1 MFNLRT
7 PQNNLKL
14 YIAALSTGA
23 ALVLSAAT
31 SAGHAQGS
39 FTIKKNQLEQVS
51 PFKARQQVQ
60 IVDESPIVTDVRRR
74 PEAEKNYQINIPA
87 LSSGGPSVGSGSG
100 VVTLNPTS
108 RNLPSASFGSNIPA
122 GGTGV
127 SRSLPGVEQGHLGK
141 QMAAE
146 ARAIKSTSVRPIGKP
161 GVKPVLASPQMSTSG
176 SPAAYSP
183 YKTSS
188 GSAGSS
194 FTTTTDATGKIK
206 NRDRLLK

>member
-1 MFNLRT
+1 MFNIK
-7 PQNNLKL
+7 PQNNCKL

-39 FTIKKNQLEQVS
+39 FAVKKNQLEQVS

-60 IVDESPIVTDVRRR
+60 IVDESPIVTDVRRK
-74 PEAEKNYQINIPA
+74 PEAEKIYQINLPA
-87 LSSGGPSVGSGSG
+87 LSSGGSSGG
-100 VVTLNPTS
+100 VVTINPTS
-108 RNLPSASFGSNIPA
+108 RNLPSATFESQIPA
-122 GGTGV
+122 GGIGV
-127 SRSLPGVEQGHLGK
+127 NRNLPGVERGHLGK
-141 QMAAE
+141 QLAAE

-161 GVKPVLASPQMSTSG
+161 GVKPVLSAPQASTSS

-188 GSAGSS
+188 GSAGS
-194 FTTTTDATGKIK
+194 TVKTTTDATGKIK
-206 NRDRLLK
+206 DRDRLLK

>member
-1 MFNLRT
+1 MTNRK
-7 PQNNLKL
+7 PQISLKL

-39 FTIKKNQLEQVS
+39 FAIKKNQLEQVS

-60 IVDESPIVTDVRRR
+60 IVDESPIVTDVRRK
-74 PEAEKNYQINIPA
+74 PEAEKIYQINLPA
-87 LSSGGPSVGSGSG
+87 LSSGGSSGG
-100 VVTLNPTS
+100 VVTINPTS
-108 RNLPSASFGSNIPA
+108 RNLPSATFESQIPA
-122 GGTGV
+122 GGIGV
-127 SRSLPGVEQGHLGK
+127 NRNLPGVERGHLGK
-141 QMAAE
+141 QLAAE

-161 GVKPVLASPQMSTSG
+161 GVKPVLSARQASTSS

-188 GSAGSS
+188 GSAGS
-194 FTTTTDATGKIK
+194 TVKTTTDATGKIK
-206 NRDRLLK
+206 DRDRLLK

>member
-1 MFNLRT
+1 MTNRK
-7 PQNNLKL
+7 PQISLKL

-39 FTIKKNQLEQVS
+39 FAVKKNQLEQVS

-60 IVDESPIVTDVRRR
+60 IVDESPIVTDVRRK
-74 PEAEKNYQINIPA
+74 PEAEKIYQINLPA
-87 LSSGGPSVGSGSG
+87 LSSGGSSGG
-100 VVTLNPTS
+100 VVTINPTS
-108 RNLPSASFGSNIPA
+108 RNLPSATFESQIPA
-122 GGTGV
+122 GGIGV
-127 SRSLPGVEQGHLGK
+127 NRNLPGVERGHLGK
-141 QMAAE
+141 QLAAE

-161 GVKPVLASPQMSTSG
+161 GVKPVLSAPQASTSS

-188 GSAGSS
+188 GSAGS
-194 FTTTTDATGKIK
+194 TVKTTTDATGKIK
-206 NRDRLLK
+206 DRDRLLK

>member
-1 MFNLRT
+1 MFNIK
-7 PQNNLKL
+7 PQNNCKL

-39 FTIKKNQLEQVS
+39 FAIKKNQLEQVS

-60 IVDESPIVTDVRRR
+60 IVDESPIVTDVRRK
-74 PEAEKNYQINIPA
+74 PEAEKIYQINLPA
-87 LSSGGPSVGSGSG
+87 LSSGGPNGGSSGG
-100 VVTLNPTS
+100 VVTINPTS
-108 RNLPSASFGSNIPA
+108 RNLPSATFESQIPA
-122 GGTGV
+122 GGIGV
-127 SRSLPGVEQGHLGK
+127 NRNLPGVERGHLGK

-146 ARAIKSTSVRPIGKP
+146 AKAIKTTSVRPIGKP
-161 GVKPVLASPQMSTSG
+161 GVKPVLSAPQASTSS

-194 FTTTTDATGKIK
+194 VKTTTDATGKIK
-206 NRDRLLK
+206 DRDRLLK

>member
-1 MFNLRT
+1 MTNRK
-7 PQNNLKL
+7 PQISLKL

-39 FTIKKNQLEQVS
+39 FAVKKNQLEQVS

-60 IVDESPIVTDVRRR
+60 IVDESPIVTDVRRK
-74 PEAEKNYQINIPA
+74 PEAEKIYQINLPA
-87 LSSGGPSVGSGSG
+87 LSSGGSSGG
-100 VVTLNPTS
+100 VVTINPTS
-108 RNLPSASFGSNIPA
+108 RNLPSATFESQIPA
-122 GGTGV
+122 GGIGV
-127 SRSLPGVEQGHLGK
+127 NRNLPGVERGHLGK
-141 QMAAE
+141 QLAAE

-161 GVKPVLASPQMSTSG
+161 GVKPVLSAPQASTSS

-194 FTTTTDATGKIK
+194 VKTTTDATGKIK
-206 NRDRLLK
+206 DRDRLLK

>member
-1 MFNLRT
+1 MSNIK

-14 YIAALSTGA
+14 YVAALSTGA

-31 SAGHAQGS
+31 SAGHAQGG

-60 IVDESPIVTDVRRR
+60 IVDESPIVTDVRRK

-87 LSSGGPSVGSGSG
+87 LSSGGPSGG
-100 VVTLNPTS
+100 VVTINPTS

-127 SRSLPGVEQGHLGK
+127 NRNLPGVEQGHLGK

-146 ARAIKSTSVRPIGKP
+146 ANAIKSTSVRPIGKP
-161 GVKPVLASPQMSTSG
+161 GIKPVFTAPPVRISTPS

-188 GSAGSS
+188 GSAGSTVK
-194 FTTTTDATGKIK
+194 TTADATGKIK
-206 NRDRLLK
+206 DRDRLLK

>member
-1 MFNLRT
+1 MSNIK

-39 FTIKKNQLEQVS
+39 FTVKKNQLEQVS

-60 IVDESPIVTDVRRR
+60 IVDESPIVTDVRRK

-87 LSSGGPSVGSGSG
+87 LSGGGSSGG
-100 VVTLNPTS
+100 VVTINPTS

-127 SRSLPGVEQGHLGK
+127 NRNLPGVEQGHLGK

-146 ARAIKSTSVRPIGKP
+146 ANAIKATSVRPIGKP
-161 GVKPVLASPQMSTSG
+161 GSKPVLTAPKTSTSS

-188 GSAGSS
+188 GSAGS
-194 FTTTTDATGKIK
+194 TVKTTTDATGKIK
-206 NRDRLLK
+206 DRDRLLK